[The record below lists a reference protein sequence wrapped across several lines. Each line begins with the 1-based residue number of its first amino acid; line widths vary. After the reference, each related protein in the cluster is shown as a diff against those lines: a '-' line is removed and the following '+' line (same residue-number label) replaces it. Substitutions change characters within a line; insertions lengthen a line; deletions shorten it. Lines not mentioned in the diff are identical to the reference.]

1 MDESYILG
9 LVSDN
14 TRDIQTQKE
23 QIAKFEI
30 SLGQFQKSI
39 DNLMSVFSSIRM
51 DLAKIESFPSDII
64 GVKSQLGIVL
74 STIEN
79 LQSNFSY
86 QIRSIK
92 DEFQQIKDSH
102 GSLKGFVDGLD
113 SQVKNTEL
121 KAEKSNISLLD
132 KLRDQDNI
140 LSKLYG
146 IEENIKFWVASKL
159 EQNKPLDNTNNF
171 ENFKSELLK
180 ILEIVK
186 IDSQNA
192 FLKAGNISMQIPMLE
207 KKIENIVLT
216 LKKYDLNQ

>member
-1 MDESYILG
+1 MDESYIIG

-14 TRDIQTQKE
+14 SRDIQTQKD
-23 QIAKFEI
+23 QISKFEM

-39 DNLMSVFSSIRM
+39 DNLMNVFSSIRM
-51 DLAKIESFPSDII
+51 DLAKLESFPSDIL

-79 LQSNFSY
+79 LQSNFSF

-113 SQVKNTEL
+113 SQVKNTDT
-121 KAEKSNISLLD
+121 KSEKFNEDILG
-132 KLRDQDNI
+132 KLRDHDNI
-140 LSKLYG
+140 LSKLQD
-146 IEENIKFWVASKL
+146 IEENIKFWVTSKL
-159 EQNKPLDNTNNF
+159 DENKPLDMTNNL

-186 IDSQNA
+186 IESQNA